1 MQEVDS
7 APAMQES
14 GAESPPT
21 PLEEGYLITLK
32 VSSDGYTVDGPDPL
46 PAQSQEEEQSET
58 PDEQVLPDIT
68 SAVKAVLSILKS
80 HPIGQDEQTGFKSA
94 TSAMGQE

>member
-1 MQEVDS
+1 MIS
-7 APAMQES
+7 
-14 GAESPPT
+14 
-21 PLEEGYLITLK
+21 IK
-32 VSSDGYTVDGPDPL
+32 VNQDGFTVDGPDPL

-68 SAVKAVLSILKS
+68 SAVKAVLAILKE